1 MSRNRAII
9 VQTPTKINKEVQC
22 YPTNNFYTHVSF
34 DLQQFSILPF
44 SLSLSRP
51 SFPCVFSERFAP
63 LISRERREGDCC
75 LIYFESPIERRTC
88 GRVSGKKSSR
98 YRRELARTIT
108 EDLVKQAKEVICG
121 LPKNAPRLFV

>member
-44 SLSLSRP
+44 SLSLS
-51 SFPCVFSERFAP
+51 SIFSLCILRTVC
-63 LISRERREGDCC
+63 SS
-75 LIYFESPIERRTC
+75 YFEGEERGGLLLDLFRITDRTKDLRSGFGEKIE
-88 GRVSGKKSSR
+88 
-98 YRRELARTIT
+98 
-108 EDLVKQAKEVICG
+108 
-121 LPKNAPRLFV
+121 